1 MPAAY
6 QHLRVRLRLEQTRFL
21 NWGEKIGLVEEML
34 HQPSRIL
41 MQNRNVIIDLMLEIQ
56 TLFRDA
62 TVIESKFDSLAP
74 ARMTAGRSSS
84 EMNFERR
91 FPKGTN
97 TMLNKTLSFLEKAPQ
112 YPKKFHWALVK
123 QDYFE
128 GLIEK
133 LIGYNNAVE
142 ALLDSSEVQQLKSM
156 QVQTYMAIL
165 QLNSNVDELKQI
177 SMAMQV
183 KTTRD
188 LGDRGMPISRRPEE
202 QESQRG
208 RDDGDANLACLADFK
223 AQQISL
229 EEGNLTLE
237 PVDTSEVVLREFDS
251 DNGRCEAFFRG
262 KHVWIEWKHYD
273 LDNNPQSTWNK
284 TIRDRIKKLAI
295 LLGSENKPKQFGAP
309 HCLGYFDD
317 KAEERYGFLFAKPTG
332 CPATTQAVSL
342 LELITFCEK
351 PSLTKRIVLAHALAS
366 CVMYLHS
373 VNWLHK
379 GIRSNNVI
387 FFTPDG
393 TTPQYSRPL
402 IAGFEYARPDLPEE
416 ETEPPP
422 HHSEHDIYRHPAL
435 LAHTMSRSQKSHDI
449 YSLGIVLVEI
459 AYWKSIDE
467 IMQIPKGPE
476 KAVRSRV
483 RRVRGLLL
491 QGNYMSAIEGEVGEA
506 YGAVVKRCLAGGEE
520 LGIEED
526 AQEMDVEVGAHMQG
540 VFSEHVVNR
549 LGDIS
554 I

>member
-6 QHLRVRLRLEQTRFL
+6 QHLRVRLRLKQTRFL

-34 HQPSRIL
+34 DEPSRIL

-56 TLFRDA
+56 ALFRDT
-62 TVIESKFDSLAP
+62 TVIESKFDNLAP
-74 ARMTAGRSSS
+74 AKQTAGRSSS
-84 EMNFERR
+84 EMKFERR

-97 TMLNKTLSFLEKAPQ
+97 TMLNKTLGFLEKAPQ
-112 YPKKFHWALVK
+112 FPKRFHWALVK
-123 QDYFE
+123 HDCFE
-128 GLIEK
+128 DLIEK

-142 ALLDSSEVQQLKSM
+142 ALLDSSAVEQLKSM

-183 KTTRD
+183 KTTRGW
-188 LGDRGMPISRRPEE
+188 GDRSMPTSRGPEE
-202 QESQRG
+202 GQRG
-208 RDDGDANLACLADFK
+208 RDDGNANLACLADFK

-229 EEGNLTLE
+229 EEGSLTLE
-237 PVDTSEVVLREFDS
+237 PVDSSEVILQEQDS
-251 DNGRCEAFFRG
+251 DNVRSEALFRG
-262 KHVWIEWKHYD
+262 KHVWIEWKHYE

-295 LLGSENKPKQFGAP
+295 LLGSENKPEQFGAP
-309 HCLGYFDD
+309 QCLGYSDN

-332 CPATTQAVSL
+332 VPATTQAVSL
-342 LELITFCEK
+342 LKLITRSEK

-379 GIRSNNVI
+379 GLRSDNVI
-387 FFTPDG
+387 FFPPEG

-422 HHSEHDIYRHPAL
+422 HHSEHDIYRHPAVL
-435 LAHTMSRSQKSHDI
+435 ERTMSRSQKSHDI

-459 AYWKSIDE
+459 ARWQSIDE

-476 KAVRSRV
+476 KAVKSRV

-491 QGNYMSAIEGEVGEA
+491 QGNYMSSIEGEVGETYA
-506 YGAVVKRCLAGGEE
+506 AVVKRCLAGGVE
-520 LGIEED
+520 LGIEQN
-526 AQEMDVEVGAHMQG
+526 AQEMDVEVGAHMQE
-540 VFSEHVVNR
+540 VFSQHVVNR
-549 LGDIS
+549 LGNIN

>member
-1 MPAAY
+1 MFKYEKIGYQLFADAQDMPAAY

-34 HQPSRIL
+34 DEPSRIL
-41 MQNRNVIIDLMLEIQ
+41 MQNRNVIIDLMLEVQAI
-56 TLFRDA
+56 FRDA
-62 TVIESKFDSLAP
+62 TVIESKFDKLVP
-74 ARMTAGRSSS
+74 ARTMVGRSSS
-84 EMNFERR
+84 SETKFERR

-97 TMLNKTLSFLEKAPQ
+97 TMLNKTLSFLDKAPQ
-112 YPKKFHWALVK
+112 FPKKLHWALVK
-123 QDYFE
+123 QDCFE

-142 ALLDSSEVQQLKSM
+142 ALLDSSAVEQLKSM

-188 LGDRGMPISRRPEE
+188 WGDRIMSNSRRPEE
-202 QESQRG
+202 GERD
-208 RDDGDANLACLADFK
+208 RDDGHAGLACLADFK

-229 EEGNLTLE
+229 EEGHSTLE
-237 PVDTSEVVLREFDS
+237 PVDSGEVTLQEQEADSVRSEAV
-251 DNGRCEAFFRG
+251 FRG

-284 TIRDRIKKLAI
+284 NIRDRIKKLAI
-295 LLGSENKPKQFGAP
+295 LLGSENKPEQFGAP
-309 HCLGYFDD
+309 QCLGYFDD
-317 KAEERYGFLFAKPTG
+317 EAEERYGFLFAKPTG
-332 CPATTQAVSL
+332 VPATTHAVSL
-342 LELITFCEK
+342 LKLILGSEK

-379 GIRSNNVI
+379 GLRSNNVI
-387 FFTPDG
+387 FFTPES

-422 HHSEHDIYRHPAL
+422 RHSEHDIYRHPVI
-435 LAHTMSRSQKSHDI
+435 LARTMLRSQKSHDI

-459 AYWKSIDE
+459 VYWKPIDE
-467 IMQIPKGPE
+467 IMQIPRSLE
-476 KAVRSRV
+476 KVVRSRV
-483 RRVRGLLL
+483 RRVREDLL
-491 QGNYMSAIEGEVGEA
+491 
-506 YGAVVKRCLAGGEE
+506 
-520 LGIEED
+520 
-526 AQEMDVEVGAHMQG
+526 
-540 VFSEHVVNR
+540 
-549 LGDIS
+549 
-554 I
+554 